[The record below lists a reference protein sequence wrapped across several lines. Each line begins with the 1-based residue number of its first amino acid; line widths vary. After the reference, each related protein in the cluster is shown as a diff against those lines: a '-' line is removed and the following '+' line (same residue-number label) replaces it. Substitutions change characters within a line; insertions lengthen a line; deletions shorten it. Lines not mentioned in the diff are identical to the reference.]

1 MTIDEAIKRLEELR
15 LYYGGDLE
23 LRHFSGE
30 FGYPEREAK
39 IEVYYERPRRQGPV
53 KCAYVCGA

>member
-15 LYYGGDLE
+15 QEYGGGLE
-23 LRHFSGE
+23 FRHFSGE
-30 FGYPEREAK
+30 FGYPEREAR
-39 IEVYYERPRRQGPV
+39 IEVYHERPGRQGPV